1 MNSAWVLLAP
11 VRGHTGR
18 LPLWGSFALGASV
31 GGALTGAAVGVLAG
45 LVSPVPPAVRWLVA
59 GILVVAL
66 VVTDLLQPTLRLPQR
81 HELIPQDVFDR
92 GLFRGIL
99 RFGLEYG
106 TGVRTLIP
114 SAASYVVA
122 VVLLA
127 ANLPWVLV
135 VAIGAT
141 FGFSRTVA
149 VLQFVLLGEDGWQGF
164 LAPHTRVLERLG
176 TVVTA
181 TALGIA
187 ALGITP

>member
-18 LPLWGSFALGASV
+18 LRLWGSFALGASV
-31 GGALTGAAVGVLAG
+31 GGALTGAVVGVLAG
-45 LVSPVPPAVRWLVA
+45 LISPVPETVRWTVA
-59 GILVVAL
+59 GIVVFGLVVA
-66 VVTDLLQPTLRLPQR
+66 DFFQPSLALPQR

-92 GLFRGIL
+92 GLFRGIV

-122 VVLLA
+122 VFLLA
-127 ANLPWVLV
+127 ANLPWPLV
-135 VAIGAT
+135 VALGAA
-141 FGFSRTVA
+141 FGLSRTIA

-181 TALGIA
+181 TALAVA
-187 ALGITP
+187 ALRTTP